1 MPGGRGGRREPREAE
16 AMRGER
22 WRRGGR
28 EWDAREKGL
37 APKRLNGGVN
47 SWGEGLRV
55 VRERAMGKVL
65 EREGELG
72 GEEGGPWYRG
82 R

>member
-1 MPGGRGGRREPREAE
+1 MPGWAGGGPREAE
-16 AMRGER
+16 AVRSER
-22 WRRGGR
+22 WGRGGR

-37 APKRLNGGVN
+37 APKRPNAGVTR
-47 SWGEGLRV
+47 WGEGLRV
-55 VRERAMGKVL
+55 VRERAMGTVL

-72 GEEGGPWYRG
+72 GEEGGLGYRG

>member
-1 MPGGRGGRREPREAE
+1 
-16 AMRGER
+16 MRGER